1 MAVAVIATTDMEGGG
16 HENVSGGD
24 SVTGAMGE
32 YDGGGLG
39 SEELTEPPLPHASPP
54 YLRGVGLPVQAA
66 SRVIML
72 QDGTPRLRES
82 RPCGLPLLWK
92 LKEKAQFKEEKKGPA
107 PRTSPLFLSLS
118 PSSIIDQPY
127 SSQHPTLHIPY
138 FSFPLDV

>member
-24 SVTGAMGE
+24 SVTGAMGDH
-32 YDGGGLG
+32 DGGGLG
-39 SEELTEPPLPHASPP
+39 SEELTEPHLPHASPP

-92 LKEKAQFKEEKKGPA
+92 LKEKAQFKEEKKGQHQEP
-107 PRTSPLFLSLS
+107 PPFFSLFPPHPSLTNH
-118 PSSIIDQPY
+118 ILLNTQPY
-127 SSQHPTLHIPY
+127 T
-138 FSFPLDV
+138 